1 LLFAFAAGSAT
12 SLALAILVGGRVFA
26 ALKRTLGAGVW
37 IRRGLGI
44 AVLLAVVAIAL
55 GWDTGALTRLSLSGT
70 GRLEQALIDRV
81 DPAVATSAAS
91 EGLPVEGAFPS
102 LSGATSWLNSPP
114 LTPEALRGK
123 VVLIDFWTYSCINC
137 LRSLPYVKA
146 WYEKYKDHGLVIIGV
161 HSPEFAF
168 EKDLGNV
175 QRAVDALGVTYP
187 VALDNNF
194 AVWQAFKNRYWPA
207 HFFIDATGR
216 IRAHHFGEGSYDES
230 ERIIRGLLVEAG
242 FTQLPAAGMH
252 TLTASGVQ
260 AAADERET
268 QSPETYVGYGRA
280 ERFSSPS
287 GLAADRWASYTSPAG
302 LVLNHWAL
310 QGDWTVGKEDATL
323 GSAGGS
329 VVFRFYARDLHL
341 VLGPAANGG
350 PVRFRVRLDG
360 AAPAADHGIDTDAQG
375 NGTVREQRLYQL
387 IRQSGGVHEHT
398 FSIQFLDEGVQLYA
412 FTFG

>member
-1 LLFAFAAGSAT
+1 
-12 SLALAILVGGRVFA
+12 
-26 ALKRTLGAGVW
+26 
-37 IRRGLGI
+37 
-44 AVLLAVVAIAL
+44 
-55 GWDTGALTRLSLSGT
+55 
-70 GRLEQALIDRV
+70 
-81 DPAVATSAAS
+81 
-91 EGLPVEGAFPS
+91 
-102 LSGATSWLNSPP
+102 LNSPP

-216 IRAHHFGEGSYDES
+216 IRGHHFGEGSYDES

-252 TLTASGVQ
+252 ALTASGVQ

-310 QGDWTVGKEDATL
+310 QGDWTVGEEDATL
-323 GSAGGS
+323 GSAGGQRGIS
-329 VVFRFYARDLHL
+329 LLRAR
-341 VLGPAANGG
+341 PASGVG
-350 PVRFRVRLDG
+350 SCCERRPG
-360 AAPAADHGIDTDAQG
+360 A
-375 NGTVREQRLYQL
+375 L
-387 IRQSGGVHEHT
+387 
-398 FSIQFLDEGVQLYA
+398 
-412 FTFG
+412 